1 MKNENAGL
9 IQRVLS
15 GDEGAFTALMEKHW
29 KWVHSLVWREIGDF
43 HAAQEITQ
51 DTFIQV
57 FKSLPNLRNP
67 NRFLGW
73 LYVIAKRQCIEWP
86 RRKPITMQPLG
97 TMSKQN

>member
-1 MKNENAGL
+1 MKKDDADL

-15 GDEGAFTALMEKHW
+15 GDESAFAMLVEKHQ

-43 HAAQEITQ
+43 HIAQEIAQ

-57 FKSLPNLRNP
+57 FKSLPTLRNP

-73 LYVIAKRQCIEWP
+73 LYIIAKRQCVKCCERSHLRWS
-86 RRKPITMQPLG
+86 R
-97 TMSKQN
+97 